1 MLAAA
6 VFTDKEGVLRSGDVV
21 DEKHVEASL
30 GGGNMSKEDTAVD
43 FQYVSTAPPI
53 SRATLLKGV
62 MISDSKDI
70 LEMEDSASSESLN
83 Q

>member
-1 MLAAA
+1 MLAAT

-21 DEKHVEASL
+21 DEKRVEASL
-30 GGGNMSKEDTAVD
+30 DGDNMSKEDTAVD

-53 SRATLLKGV
+53 SRATSLKGV

-70 LEMEDSASSESLN
+70 LEWEI
-83 Q
+83 